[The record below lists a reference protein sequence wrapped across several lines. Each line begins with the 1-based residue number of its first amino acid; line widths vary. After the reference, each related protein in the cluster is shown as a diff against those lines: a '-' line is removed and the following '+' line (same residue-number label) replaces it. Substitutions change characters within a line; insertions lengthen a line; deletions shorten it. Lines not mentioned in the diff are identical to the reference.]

1 MNKAKIIS
9 RYSVQVINYDAEL
22 SKIETIYKSDIAKYG
37 VADEVINPILKKKED
52 ERTFDDLLLI
62 VKRKEIEDQRT
73 EQLNIL
79 GTFKEFVPSVFT
91 GELGEYDS
99 PKPYYIEEG
108 ESVLQKWEVITND
121 PAKIASKIAS
131 LKSELDESDYK
142 VMKCY
147 EATIAKSDEIPYDPD
162 ALVLSR
168 QEKRDEI
175 NRLEALLKTT
185 EPIDLQAKAAN

>member
-9 RYSVQVINYDAEL
+9 RYTVQVINYDAEL
-22 SKIETIYKSDIAKYG
+22 AKVETIYKSEIAKHG
-37 VADEVINPILKKKED
+37 VADEVINPILKKKE
-52 ERTFDDLLLI
+52 EKRTFDELILI

-79 GTFKEFVPSVFT
+79 ATFKEFVPSVFT

-108 ESVLQKWEVITND
+108 ESVLQKWEVISND
-121 PAKIASKIAS
+121 PAKIASKISS
-131 LKSELDESDYK
+131 LKSELEDSDFK

-147 EATIAKSDEIPYDPD
+147 EATIAKVDEMPYD
-162 ALVLSR
+162 ANELIESR
-168 QEKRDEI
+168 QTKRDEI
-175 NRLEALLKTT
+175 NSLEALLKTT